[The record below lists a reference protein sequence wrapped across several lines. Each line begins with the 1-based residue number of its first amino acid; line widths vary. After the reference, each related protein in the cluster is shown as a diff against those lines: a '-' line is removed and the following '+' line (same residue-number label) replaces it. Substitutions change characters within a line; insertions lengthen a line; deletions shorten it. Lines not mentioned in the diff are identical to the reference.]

1 MGRRNDPPEPRGIAK
16 IAKPTGSKNLSFLYV
31 MPTCL
36 QTSTHGIVEI
46 MATYSREDFEEIA
59 SAIDKD
65 IADVCQQE
73 KHFEAA
79 AMWYRLDRKAPKRQT
94 PFKVGALDQQE
105 QDDC

>member
-1 MGRRNDPPEPRGIAK
+1 
-16 IAKPTGSKNLSFLYV
+16 
-31 MPTCL
+31 
-36 QTSTHGIVEI
+36 

-79 AMWYRLDRKAPKRQT
+79 AMWYRLDRKVLKGRQKYLQSVRSRSC
-94 PFKVGALDQQE
+94 PRLLYFQ
-105 QDDC
+105 

>member
-1 MGRRNDPPEPRGIAK
+1 
-16 IAKPTGSKNLSFLYV
+16 
-31 MPTCL
+31 
-36 QTSTHGIVEI
+36 
-46 MATYSREDFEEIA
+46 MATYSREGFEEIA

-94 PFKVGALDQQE
+94 PFVIQRQMTQIVNAARRLLKYLQVEDQSQASEVQGSLYYTFSRRQMMELRMQLSE
-105 QDDC
+105 QQHE

>member
-1 MGRRNDPPEPRGIAK
+1 
-16 IAKPTGSKNLSFLYV
+16 
-31 MPTCL
+31 
-36 QTSTHGIVEI
+36 

-79 AMWYRLDRKAPKRQT
+79 AMWYRRIVRLLKGRH
-94 PFKVGALDQQE
+94 LS
-105 QDDC
+105 

>member
-1 MGRRNDPPEPRGIAK
+1 
-16 IAKPTGSKNLSFLYV
+16 
-31 MPTCL
+31 
-36 QTSTHGIVEI
+36 

-94 PFKVGALDQQE
+94 PFVIQRRMTQIVNAARRLLKYLQVEDQSQAS
-105 QDDC
+105 DGPGIAILHVLA

>member
-1 MGRRNDPPEPRGIAK
+1 
-16 IAKPTGSKNLSFLYV
+16 
-31 MPTCL
+31 
-36 QTSTHGIVEI
+36 

-94 PFKVGALDQQE
+94 KISPERALSIMSSVTRFSMMHRFE
-105 QDDC
+105 ITSSRLHNG

>member
-1 MGRRNDPPEPRGIAK
+1 
-16 IAKPTGSKNLSFLYV
+16 
-31 MPTCL
+31 
-36 QTSTHGIVEI
+36 

-79 AMWYRLDRKAPKRQT
+79 AMWYHLDRKAPKRQT
-94 PFKVGALDQQE
+94 PFVIQRRMTQIVHAGCLNIYKSKISPKRLMVQGSLYYTFSRRQMMELRMQLSEQQHE
-105 QDDC
+105 